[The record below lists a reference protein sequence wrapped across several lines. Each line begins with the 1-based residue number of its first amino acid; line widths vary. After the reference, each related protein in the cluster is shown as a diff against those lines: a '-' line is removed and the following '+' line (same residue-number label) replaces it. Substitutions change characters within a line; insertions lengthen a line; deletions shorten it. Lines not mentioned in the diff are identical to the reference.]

1 MMTCKYQKHAVK
13 KRWMILGI
21 PRGILVLPV
30 VVVVPFVPGAVLVVS
45 TGLVGAGSTKM
56 AVGRIGGGGGGGG
69 GGGKNLKLKI
79 VSC

>member
-1 MMTCKYQKHAVK
+1 MQLKN
-13 KRWMILGI
+13 RRMILGI
-21 PRGILVLPV
+21 PRGILVLP

>member
-1 MMTCKYQKHAVK
+1 MQLKN
-13 KRWMILGI
+13 RWMILGI
-21 PRGILVLPV
+21 PRGSPLLPG
-30 VVVVPFVPGAVLVVS
+30 VVVVPFVPGSVLVVS

-79 VSC
+79 ATC

>member
-1 MMTCKYQKHAVK
+1 MQLKN
-13 KRWMILGI
+13 RWMIPGI
-21 PRGILVLPV
+21 PRGSPLLPGV
-30 VVVVPFVPGAVLVVS
+30 VVAVPFVPGSVLVVS

-79 VSC
+79 ATC